1 MKSAFVVAGICAF
14 LVGCIGPS
22 KKEYRKANF
31 GDYPTNF
38 HRLVETW
45 VEKNFDEPRGVRVST
60 PVRCEI
66 PSGLLD
72 SSDAMYGWCSGVSFE
87 ARDAF
92 NQYTPRQHHQ
102 VYIRHGEI
110 ITTYSNSHLQPRMS
124 GIVRAEYFD

>member
-1 MKSAFVVAGICAF
+1 MGYLPYERQRLILRPKSRDAPMPVGQLPIPNPEPRRYLKTMKFAFVVAGICAF

-72 SSDAMYGWCSGVSFE
+72 SS
-87 ARDAF
+87 
-92 NQYTPRQHHQ
+92 
-102 VYIRHGEI
+102 
-110 ITTYSNSHLQPRMS
+110 
-124 GIVRAEYFD
+124 